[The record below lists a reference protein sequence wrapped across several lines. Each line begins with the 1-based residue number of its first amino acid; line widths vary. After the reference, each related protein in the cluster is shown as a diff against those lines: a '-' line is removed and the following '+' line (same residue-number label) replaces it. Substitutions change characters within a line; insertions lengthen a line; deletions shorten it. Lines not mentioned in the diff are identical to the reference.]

1 MAFRC
6 ALSLPES
13 RLRFPQH
20 QEKMKRLFIGFS
32 ALLLSGCL
40 TIGSI
45 HGTSEVLERPTAPVS
60 KVDVVYLQ
68 AALTAKRGGLPVNS
82 PVPLLERDGYYR
94 IADEMKRVVPDVA
107 REKGIEATISVAG
120 ANSMPGLPRVPGR
133 YDPAQ
138 RGSTKELVLFVK
150 GGNLDMRGGES
161 DFIFHAIFR
170 DSSTG
175 TEYWHSDYRIHD
187 GRLPDQVPLNEVKIR
202 TLVSQIFDDL
212 QKEGFLI
219 PPVPQ

>member
-1 MAFRC
+1 
-6 ALSLPES
+6 
-13 RLRFPQH
+13 
-20 QEKMKRLFIGFS
+20 
-32 ALLLSGCL
+32 
-40 TIGSI
+40 
-45 HGTSEVLERPTAPVS
+45 
-60 KVDVVYLQ
+60 
-68 AALTAKRGGLPVNS
+68 
-82 PVPLLERDGYYR
+82 
-94 IADEMKRVVPDVA
+94 
-107 REKGIEATISVAG
+107 
-120 ANSMPGLPRVPGR
+120 
-133 YDPAQ
+133 
-138 RGSTKELVLFVK
+138 
-150 GGNLDMRGGES
+150 MRGGES